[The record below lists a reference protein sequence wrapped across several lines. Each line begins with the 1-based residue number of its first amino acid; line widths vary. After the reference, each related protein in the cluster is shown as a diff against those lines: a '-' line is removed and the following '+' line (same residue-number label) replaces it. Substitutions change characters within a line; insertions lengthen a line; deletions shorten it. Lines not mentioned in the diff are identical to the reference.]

1 MKRMKPYTATF
12 SITPDM
18 SAETWDGAAGCA
30 SGSQA
35 CSGTSPALVPKPRKA
50 SPKAT
55 LDHTGCS
62 SPARIASKVKPC
74 PKAASTP

>member
-1 MKRMKPYTATF
+1 MPASTQPNQGKTGTK
-12 SITPDM
+12 
-18 SAETWDGAAGCA
+18 SAV
-30 SGSQA
+30 SGQ
-35 CSGTSPALVPKPRKA
+35 GPKPRKA